1 MTHLRSCT
9 LSLDTV
15 AGAWETELVLRDRR
29 TLYKVSVLEPFLTE
43 GTLEGGGGGG
53 CWGGVCA
60 WGLGSRRSSC
70 TRGRVSWR
78 HRSRAYVPTTGRSS
92 ATRRTCRTE
101 FTIETCQKV
110 ISSEIKIWPTTF
122 FYSNVRYK
130 KLSKITKFLRDICT
144 VLRILFKTLLK
155 FYSLYIILNFL
166 SLILL

>member
-15 AGAWETELVLRDRR
+15 AGAWETEFVLRDRW

-43 GTLEGGGGGG
+43 GTLKGGGGGG

-70 TRGRVSWR
+70 TRGRVSRR

-122 FYSNVRYK
+122 FFI
-130 KLSKITKFLRDICT
+130 LIFGITNYQK
-144 VLRILFKTLLK
+144 
-155 FYSLYIILNFL
+155 
-166 SLILL
+166 

>member
-15 AGAWETELVLRDRR
+15 PGAWETELVLRDRR

-43 GTLEGGGGGG
+43 GTLECGSGGR

-70 TRGRVSWR
+70 TRGRVSRR

-101 FTIETCQKV
+101 FIIIDV
-110 ISSEIKIWPTTF
+110 SESYLIWNKNMTYHV
-122 FYSNVRYK
+122 FYSNLQYS
-130 KLSKITKFLRDICT
+130 KLSKIT
-144 VLRILFKTLLK
+144 
-155 FYSLYIILNFL
+155 
-166 SLILL
+166 